1 MENLSGT
8 QTASGILQDED
19 ENKSAFKQYNTD
31 GILPFMLPVAG
42 NTDGTGRELGP
53 LTTEAAPVAADVSAA
68 EVLENEEGDLTAK
81 IALNFQNAA
90 MTESDIPPELRTE
103 ITNEILS
110 RPGMEFFTQRKG
122 EIEAVV
128 QEEFAQRMYAQN
140 MAWLEGN
147 PRLKSFFADP
157 VNNKLSQRDINDGR
171 LQFFI
176 RQVDAISEGNKA
188 TGWWDKHFEN
198 FWAEQGIVFRNTG
211 RGLASG
217 LGKLMYS
224 SGSAQI
230 QANQAQL
237 MGTQAL
243 VGKIFGDTNEEIETT
258 LNKTAVT
265 QQRPWIEATL
275 TADEL
280 AAYDAADGTTPEG
293 QSAQNELY
301 LKALSETKIEVFED
315 VQEFTDGMWGG
326 REKDNRALRII
337 QARLP
342 DGGSAYWVRTVQGA
356 VVQMAPTITAGI
368 LSGGTLSAPA
378 AVTFLQVFGR
388 TYDTASHREGWTH
401 EQALGEAVFKAS
413 VEMVSERL
421 LVMGRLFP
429 RRRGGNPNVVDEV
442 AGNALTKFLKVAV
455 AEGAQETFVEAVD
468 IAYANGILDEDI
480 GLQEG
485 IERLIAAGLVGFA
498 VGGQM
503 KLTVSGINMVKTG
516 VLGNRSQEYIDQVK
530 AANDAAQNLDLNI
543 VAPTA
548 VQDLVEAAQ
557 EDANATVLVNA
568 QAVLDLHQDIIQTE
582 AWQLENPVDNN
593 ANTVAAALG
602 INMEELK
609 ATAVEGGDI
618 SIKTSTLVTLD
629 PAQLE
634 TLSLDV
640 RENIGAFT
648 LREHQDQLKARQA
661 DVEAV
666 TLALQENQAAMEG
679 EAKPGAAI
687 YDLVQQQAIDSN
699 VTAVEADTRAT
710 MIQEFYVTQSALL
723 ENPDG
728 SKVTPEQLF
737 AEQNVVFKSPTTP
750 DVSSTTLEVPATEA
764 LASVAMDTAP
774 EALVLTPEQLVP
786 PVIAVPEMAAPSS
799 DPAINTLPSANTVQP
814 DIGTA
819 PEIGTAPVTPVAPDP
834 QVAAETVDAA
844 AQAAAVDTTG
854 PAAVSDAPTDAA
866 TAVEPVAP
874 PTEERAVGVLP
885 SVNDLT
891 DRIKAGFLEQSAPQP
906 ALTTEQTLEL
916 EQSQAVI
923 EGQQG
928 SMSTQIATTATAYPK
943 VVERVENQ
951 FLDRPVTTILDY
963 GSGLGFGSQL
973 LAQSGRD
980 VESYEPN
987 PDRAI
992 AAGNVPTYVDS
1003 SKVTKKYDLVMNL
1016 NVLNVLEPKLRDVV
1030 LADIISKIDDGGAA
1044 VIGTR
1049 GWTRDIATAK
1059 NVDMAVEDKAVWV
1072 NKKDKKV
1079 YQKGWDGNE
1088 LLDYVTARLPIGY
1101 TAVKLSGVGKRGVL
1115 IRKNAPEDSGV
1126 TMMPLNQDPID
1137 VNESVEDAND
1147 RIVAQVTGREGQL
1160 ITMTAA
1166 EEIKAKLAD
1175 SSVVPRIKSL
1185 QDLFDKVGEIT
1196 IIPTIADRTAAGA
1209 IFYGADGN
1217 QHMGIPAMGGV
1228 YFPLVMSNI
1237 AEDWIWAD
1245 RGAGVEAGKRKKT
1258 MKLGVTHMLVTL
1270 GSNNMHQSN
1279 TTVTQVYAQ
1288 DLGMKLAGDLRFGTN
1303 NPNPITEET
1312 LAEVMTFF
1320 ENMEFK
1326 GDPDSKS
1333 YAKTKVVMEEVM
1345 SFKDVG
1351 FGSLYDGTG
1360 GAKLNQWLQDLSF
1373 DARKIWLD
1381 KMGSK
1386 NVSGKLQVDMQR
1398 VLDATREPTLNTQG
1412 LGTGVVLLEINVDEW
1427 AEGSQPIQHPDFPS
1441 AMTGKVVGVF
1451 DTPISYE
1458 LLWQDHIA
1466 ANRAAAI
1473 AKTGKPRLS
1482 AQEYRAWTLKAPPV
1496 TLTQDLVNRIGD
1508 HNSPG
1513 IDGEMQARMVLSMVT
1528 NANNKHWGDASVG
1541 DGGVKPIDYADAASR
1556 VSSAQ
1561 SGMAVPAGEM
1571 DATKET
1577 YTDKKGVTKERSIKG
1592 TGFNAKLKMGRE
1604 GKEGGLLL
1612 SQLGKTQ
1619 AWSLIEITPRGKKI
1633 VSLFNLEQNT
1643 QGIAETGLILDA
1655 LDQGATLSVSDPSN
1669 PVYNLLVDFGF
1680 TPNAY
1685 GELEFKGEGLTDG
1698 RTYTER
1704 YFRSGIES
1712 VLNGR
1717 PAANAQKVFDQLIGN
1732 NQQPTPS
1739 EQAVIQY
1746 GYDPLAKPFREGTLK
1761 SRAREIAFSLSKLND
1776 TALRNLKLPLSARAS
1791 VSRIISNPLPLF
1803 QEEAPKIPAKEIEAR
1818 LTATTLPS
1826 DADVLGM
1833 LGGFP
1838 NYLNGVAAFMAAQ
1851 RTKLVQGKM
1860 TPRDV
1865 AKAYAITVGSQGA
1878 GAMKVSTF
1886 LAKTGFQPSP
1896 DFVERGMIRPEEAM
1910 AMWFGTPNGQAALD
1924 AVSKGNTDPA
1934 LWAELISWR
1943 KAWGDDRLGNMGLLS
1958 DKGIAMLPEIVAN
1971 LNEMGKRA
1979 GRGQNVA
1986 DEMNIELQR
1995 LGGIAA
2001 AKGPFISHLL
2011 GMGETVTMDAVEINF
2026 WLTGKADV
2034 SRLKPEQKALA
2045 QAVAKSSKGKILLRD
2060 MVMARLENLRATG
2073 QVKIPAGMDPKAY
2086 MHVMH
2091 HWLWDRAK
2099 GIETTHAG
2107 LYKGMT
2113 VYQPAE
2119 VALLPESKLE
2129 KVDKQYGVGKK
2140 MGNETYL
2147 HKSAMDVLPAD
2158 VQARIAEAELPP
2170 GHEWAIV
2177 KYNKKTGQISLIE
2190 SYDWDTAHEPTVG
2203 NSVIL
2208 KPDGTV
2214 KLHNAPL
2221 ADANKTIYH
2230 HKWLFV
2236 RPDYEGF
2243 NHVESK
2249 MRSRTWQALGNL
2261 DSRRYGRKGFW
2272 QENVLPRLEPNY
2284 LTQTDTGP
2292 VGPRGRFYQEQDV
2305 YGNVSNIIEMTK
2317 NADKSTFL
2325 HEVGHFFLFQQK
2337 ALLTDTRLTEDGRKQ
2352 LTKDAQTTTEW
2363 FRKNSDQVWQ
2373 EMQDMMHSSRK
2384 AANAAPDDFAKKE
2397 RADRIEDAVV
2407 YASNHGGVMYMRD
2420 IADNFMNG
2428 KMNYG
2433 TELEIGFHELWA
2445 RGTEK
2450 YFASGE
2456 APSSTLRKVFEN
2468 YSAWLTKIYRNLS
2481 KLNVN
2486 IDPEIAQVFSRLVAI
2501 DDALT
2506 NAAEGATYTVP
2517 PELTALASAAET
2529 EALNK
2534 LASDA
2539 QTEARD
2545 QITAKA
2551 QREIKRE
2558 QAKERKDAE
2567 LKIKER
2573 VTADVK
2579 ARPIYAAINLL
2590 RRGMLPDGTKLDKKM
2605 QLNYALFKKQYGAAT
2620 MRKIQAAAPGLF
2632 TNKKSTEGSTPED
2645 IASAVGFEGPD
2656 QMVTALSAGNFAK
2669 QDIVIADETT
2679 AAINN
2684 ELGEVLSEEQ
2694 LAEMA
2699 DEAVNNDKQMDVLAA
2714 QARILRRV
2722 ITQNAR
2728 KQTDRKAT
2736 DYGVTSSARQD
2747 IDAAKA
2753 ARAAALAETTADTT
2767 QTDAADGTLATI
2779 AAEQQ
2784 RQSNTGQRRAQTK
2797 ASVKLS
2803 EILRNVSLPAIKAA
2817 AIDHIAKLPISRLH
2831 AGKYRTTAERLTK
2844 KYARALVKRDYV
2856 EAEGL
2861 LNLIMLNTAMSKE
2874 AARVKTQITKDVKS
2888 LEEFGNRTDKKLQD
2902 SYDVDVVNVMRSM
2915 LHTVGIGKP
2924 NTKNMAPGEAL
2935 ATLVDIDQELDQN
2948 LTAVVAQISDIEIA
2962 LRQMQ
2967 EDGNAATYKD
2977 MSVVDVQSL
2986 VEVATE
2992 LKKIARERKVLF
3004 VEGRAVTIDEVAD
3017 EIASGTAD
3025 LVRERKKKKGVPVAN
3040 RGTQQ
3045 QRGRRKF
3052 WDSFRSSLLT
3062 TELWSRFADNNNPDG
3077 PITSNIVRPVLNA
3090 VTNYNQKRA
3099 VPLKKLVDMLRGAG
3113 SPLNV
3118 KINVT
3123 ASEFTD
3129 AEGNPWSFLTKG
3141 EIIHAL
3147 LHTGNAS
3154 NFRKLLL
3161 GGQKA
3166 DGVSYAFGKETPEG
3180 TLDTT
3185 KWDAFVQRM
3194 VNEGVL
3200 TQADF
3205 QLVQEIWDLFEETKT
3220 PAQAA
3225 HKELYGSFFPE
3236 VAAEP
3241 VSTPFGMLRGGYV
3254 PAITDNSMN
3263 TDAAKQ
3269 AAQDDVSQL
3278 QSSTMF
3284 PAAERGFTKQR
3295 VEYNEPL
3302 DLDLAGLPQHLDKV
3316 MKFTYIN
3323 PAVQTA
3329 SRFMRNKK
3337 IRAALSAIEPM
3348 VIENTILP
3356 FLSRAVR
3363 QETTNPQGSGNLKPF
3378 DRAATWLNQAVGMNT
3393 MTLNI
3398 VNSLQQSTGLVTAA
3412 VMISPLKLSYAAMRF
3427 RQDGQGLK
3435 SYVASRSPFMQVR
3448 MQDSVNDMMQGIE
3461 DTLRATS
3468 PLKKVQGKASQ
3479 YAYITQQIMQNF
3491 VDPIVW
3497 SAAES
3502 QARTNGIYEKVYT
3515 ANLSRGRDTAL
3526 AAAEEAV
3533 AQYADR
3539 VVRDSQSP
3547 MGAQDIST
3555 FEAGGAIMRLFT
3567 KFYRYF
3573 NNMYNLNRTEWKL
3586 NARRIGWKGK
3596 PTRAFYIYAIGF
3608 ALPAIIAEG
3617 IVMMA
3622 KGRFADEDEEMD
3634 TLMFDMLFMSQ
3645 AKMATA
3651 MVPVI
3656 GLPVTAGL
3664 GLLTDQTYDDKMSL
3678 SPVLSIAEGYGMNFL
3693 KSAVARATGEID
3705 TDEEEVREAKAYLKM
3720 LGLVLKLPTNW
3731 FAKGLEYQMKT
3742 DRGMVEGKDT
3752 SDIISGYLLG
3762 RDKTEN
3768 R

>member
-1 MENLSGT
+1 MEYPSGT
-8 QTASGILQDED
+8 QTASGILEDED
-19 ENKSAFKQYNTD
+19 LNTNS
-31 GILPFMLPVAG
+31 GILPFMMPPEANV
-42 NTDGTGRELGP
+42 DGSGRGLGLLEP
-53 LTTEAAPVAADVSAA
+53 ETVPVAADVSATD
-68 EVLENEEGDLTAK
+68 VLETEDGDVTAQ
-81 IALNFQNAA
+81 IALNFQHAG
-90 MTESDIPPELRTE
+90 MIDSDIDPEMRE
-103 ITNEILS
+103 SITNEILS
-110 RPGMEFFTQRKG
+110 RPGMEFFVHRKG

-128 QEEFAQRMYAQN
+128 QEEFAKRMFEQN
-140 MAWLEGN
+140 MAWLEDN
-147 PRLKSFFADP
+147 PRLKAFFADP
-157 VNNKLSQRDINDGR
+157 VNNKLSQRDLNDGR
-171 LQFFI
+171 LQFFM
-176 RQVDAISEGNKA
+176 RKVDAISKGNKA
-188 TGWWDKHFEN
+188 TGWWAQVSEN
-198 FWAEQGIVFRNTG
+198 FFPQNAIQFREAGRGIVAGGANMATTSG
-211 RGLASG
+211 IQQMQASQFDY
-217 LGKLMYS
+217 MAS
-224 SGSAQI
+224 
-230 QANQAQL
+230 
-237 MGTQAL
+237 QAL
-243 VGKIFGDTNEEIETT
+243 FGKIFGHSDDKIETT
-258 LNKTAVT
+258 LARTRDIA
-265 QQRPWIEATL
+265 QRPWIKATL

-280 AAYDAADGTTPEG
+280 AEYDALDGTTIEG
-293 QSAQNELY
+293 QTAQDKIY
-301 LKALSETKIEVFED
+301 MKALDQTKIEVFED
-315 VQEFTDGMWGG
+315 VKEFTDGMWGG
-326 REKDNRALRII
+326 RENDQRALRII
-337 QARLP
+337 KARLP
-342 DGGSAYWVRTVQGA
+342 DSGSAYWVRTIEGA
-356 VVQMAPTITAGI
+356 VVQMAPMVAAGL
-368 LSGGTLSAPA
+368 LSGGSLALPST
-378 AVTFLQVFGR
+378 VTFLQVFGR
-388 TYDTASHREGWTH
+388 TYDAASHRPGWSH
-401 EQALGEAVFKAS
+401 NEALGEATFKAA

-421 LVMGRLFP
+421 LPLRYLFP
-429 RRRGGNPNVVDEV
+429 KKAGGAIADAAQQSAV
-442 AGNALTKFLKVAV
+442 ATFLKVSV
-455 AEGAQETFVEAVD
+455 AEGAQEMFVTAVD
-468 IAYANGILDEDI
+468 IAYANGILDENI
-480 GLQEG
+480 GMEQG
-485 IERLIAAGLVGFA
+485 IQMLIEAGVVGFA

-516 VLGNRSQEYIDQVK
+516 VLGKQSQDYIDQLT
-530 AANDAAQNLDLNI
+530 AANAAAQNLDLKI

-557 EDANATVLVNA
+557 TDAEATVLVNA
-568 QAVLDLHQDIIQTE
+568 QAVLDLHQDITQTE
-582 AWQLENPVDNN
+582 AWQAANPVDNN
-593 ANTVAAALG
+593 DNTVAVKLG
-602 INMEELK
+602 INMSELQ

-618 SIKTSTLVTLD
+618 SIKTSTLITLD
-629 PAQLE
+629 PGQLE
-634 TLSLDV
+634 ALSLDV

-648 LREHQDQLKARQA
+648 LREHQEQLQNRQA

-666 TLALQENQAAMEG
+666 TLALQESQAALEG
-679 EAKPGAAI
+679 EATEATEAAEVTPGAAI
-687 YDLVQQQAIDSN
+687 YALVQKQAVDSN
-699 VTAVEADTRAT
+699 VTATEADARAT

-728 SKVTPEQLF
+728 TTVSPEQLF
-737 AEQNVVFKSPTTP
+737 AEQNVILRSPNMP
-750 DVSSTTLEVPATEA
+750 DTKFVAPEINDRPAALEVPATEA
-764 LASVAMDTAP
+764 LANVEFDTP
-774 EALVLTPEQLVP
+774 SPLVLEADQLVP
-786 PVIAVPEMAAPSS
+786 PLAQEVIAKPTLAAPSVNA
-799 DPAINTLPSANTVQP
+799 DVNALPSAETQTNTDLNVFSETG
-814 DIGTA
+814 IGTQTPPKPVA
-819 PEIGTAPVTPVAPDP
+819 PEIGVAPD
-834 QVAAETVDAA
+834 ATVD
-844 AQAAAVDTTG
+844 
-854 PAAVSDAPTDAA
+854 
-866 TAVEPVAP
+866 PVALD
-874 PTEERAVGVLP
+874 TEARPIGDLP

-891 DRIKAGFLEQSAPQP
+891 NKIKDSFLEQSAPQP
-906 ALTTEQTLEL
+906 ALTTEETLEL
-916 EQSQAVI
+916 EQSEAVI

-928 SMSTQIATTATAYPK
+928 SMSTQIRTTATAYPK
-943 VVERVENQ
+943 VVARIEDQ
-951 FLDRPVTTILDY
+951 FLERPVTTILDY

-973 LAQSGRD
+973 LAQQGRD

-987 PDRAI
+987 PDRAV

-1049 GWTRDIATAK
+1049 AWTGDVADTK
-1059 NVDMAVEDKAVWV
+1059 NFEMAVEDKAVWV
-1072 NKKDKKV
+1072 TKNGKKV
-1079 YQKGWDGNE
+1079 YQKGWDNNE

-1101 TAVKLSGVGKRGVL
+1101 TAVKLTGVGKRGVL
-1115 IRKNAPEDSGV
+1115 VRKNAPEDSGV
-1126 TMMPLNQDPID
+1126 TMIPLNQDPVD
-1137 VNESVEDAND
+1137 VDESVEDANN

-1166 EEIKAKLAD
+1166 EEIAAKLAN

-1185 QDLFDKVGEIT
+1185 QDLLDRVGEIT
-1196 IIPTIADRTAAGA
+1196 IMPTIADRTAAGT

-1217 QHMGIPAMGGV
+1217 QYMGIPAMGGV

-1237 AEDWIWAD
+1237 ASNWVWAD
-1245 RGAGVEAGKRKKT
+1245 RGAGVEASKRKKT

-1326 GDPDSKS
+1326 GNPDSKS

-1351 FGSLYDGTG
+1351 FDSLYDGTG

-1412 LGTGVVLLEINVDEW
+1412 LGTGVVLLEINLDEW

-1466 ANRAAAI
+1466 ANRAASI

-1482 AQEYRAWTLKAPPV
+1482 AQEYRAWSLKAPPV

-1528 NANNKHWGDASVG
+1528 NAKNKHWGDASVG
-1541 DGGVKPIDYADAASR
+1541 NGGVKPIDYSDAASR
-1556 VSSAQ
+1556 VSAAQ

-1619 AWSLIEITPRGKKI
+1619 AWSLIEITKRGRKI

-1655 LDQGATLSVSDPSN
+1655 LDQGATLSVADPNN
-1669 PVYNLLVDFGF
+1669 PVYNLLIDFGF

-1704 YFRSGIES
+1704 YFRSGVES

-1717 PAANAQKVFDQLIGN
+1717 PAANAQKVFDELAGG
-1732 NQQPTPS
+1732 NQQPTAS

-1761 SRAREIAFSLSKLND
+1761 SRAREIAFALSKLPD
-1776 TALRNLKLPLSARAS
+1776 TALRNLKLPLTARAS

-1803 QEEAPKIPAKEIEAR
+1803 QEEAPKIPVKEIASR
-1818 LTATTLPS
+1818 LAVTTLPS

-1838 NYLNGVAAFMAAQ
+1838 NYLNGVATFMAAQ
-1851 RTKLVQGKM
+1851 RSKLVQGKM

-1886 LAKTGFQPSP
+1886 LAKTGFQPAP

-1910 AMWFGTPNGQAALD
+1910 SMWFGTPNGQAALD

-1986 DEMNIELQR
+1986 DEINIELQR

-2045 QAVAKSSKGKILLRD
+2045 QAVAKSAKGKILLRD

-2119 VALLPESKLE
+2119 VDLLPESKLE

-2170 GHEWAIV
+2170 GHEWSVV

-2190 SYDWDTAHEPTVG
+2190 SLDWDTSPEPTVG
-2203 NSVIL
+2203 NSAIL

-2214 KLHNAPL
+2214 KMHNAPL

-2292 VGPRGRFYQEQDV
+2292 VGPRGKFYQEQDI

-2325 HEVGHFFLFQQK
+2325 HEAGHFFLFQQK
-2337 ALLTDTRLTEDGRKQ
+2337 TMMQDTRLTEAGRKQ
-2352 LTKDAQTTTEW
+2352 LTQDAQTTTEW
-2363 FRKNSDQVWQ
+2363 FRTNSAQVWQ

-2384 AANAAPDDFAKKE
+2384 AADAAPDDFAKKE

-2407 YASNHGGVMYMRD
+2407 YAGEHGGVMYMRD

-2456 APSSTLRKVFEN
+2456 APSFTLRKVFEN

-2486 IDPEIAQVFSRLVAI
+2486 IDPEIAGVFSRLVAV

-2506 NAAEGATYTVP
+2506 SAAEGARYGVP
-2517 PELTALASAAET
+2517 LELSALASAAEVK
-2529 EALNK
+2529 ELNK
-2534 LASDA
+2534 LATDA

-2545 QITAKA
+2545 QITAKV

-2558 QAKERKDAE
+2558 QAKARKDAE
-2567 LKIKER
+2567 RTIKER

-2605 QLNYALFKKQYGAAT
+2605 QLNYALFKKQYGAET
-2620 MRKIQAAAPGLF
+2620 MRKIHAAAPGLF
-2632 TNKKSTEGSTPED
+2632 TNKRSKEGSTPED

-2669 QDIVIADETT
+2669 QDVVIADETT

-2684 ELGEVLSEEQ
+2684 ELGEVLSEDQ

-2736 DYGVTSSARQD
+2736 DYGVTSTARQD

-2753 ARAAALAETTADTT
+2753 AKAAALSETTADTT
-2767 QTDAADGTLATI
+2767 QADAADATLSTV

-2817 AIDHIAKLPISRLH
+2817 AVDHIAKLPISRLH
-2831 AGKYRTTAERLTK
+2831 AGKYRTTAERMTK

-2967 EDGNAATYKD
+2967 ADGNAATYTD

-2986 VEVATE
+2986 VDVAAE

-3004 VEGRAVTIDEVAD
+3004 VEGRTVTIDEVAD

-3025 LVRERKKKKGVPVAN
+3025 LVKERKTKKGVPIAN

-3045 QRGRRKF
+3045 ERGRRKF

-3090 VTNYNQKRA
+3090 VNNYNQKRA
-3099 VPLKKLVDMLRGAG
+3099 VPLKKLVDMLRGAS

-3129 AEGNPWSFLTKG
+3129 TDGNPWSFLTKG

-3166 DGVSYAFGKETPEG
+3166 NGVAYAFGKETPEG

-3185 KWDAFVQRM
+3185 QWDAFVQRM
-3194 VNEGVL
+3194 VSEGVL

-3254 PAITDNSMN
+3254 PAITDSSMN

-3278 QSSTMF
+3278 RSSTMF

-3378 DRAATWLNQAVGMNT
+3378 DRAATWLNQAVGINT
-3393 MTLNI
+3393 MALNI
-3398 VNSLQQSTGLVTAA
+3398 TNTLQQSTGLVTAA
-3412 VMISPLKLSYAAMRF
+3412 VLVSPLKLSYAAMRF

-3502 QARTNGIYEKVYT
+3502 QARSNGIYEKVYA

-3533 AQYADR
+3533 AQFADR

-3555 FEAGGAIMRLFT
+3555 FEGGGAIMRLFT

-3617 IVMMA
+3617 IVMLA
-3622 KGRFADEDEEMD
+3622 KGRFADEEEEMD

-3656 GLPVTAGL
+3656 GLPFTAGL
-3664 GLLTDQTYDDKMSL
+3664 GLMTDQTYDDKMSL

-3693 KSAVARATGEID
+3693 KSVVARATGEID

-3742 DRGMVEGKDT
+3742 DRGMVEGSDT
-3752 SDIISGYLLG
+3752 SDIISGYLFG